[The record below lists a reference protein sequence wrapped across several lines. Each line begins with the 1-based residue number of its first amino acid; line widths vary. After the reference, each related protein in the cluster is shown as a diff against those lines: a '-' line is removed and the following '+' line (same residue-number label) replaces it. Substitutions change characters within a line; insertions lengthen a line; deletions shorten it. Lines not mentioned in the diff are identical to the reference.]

1 MIGRRRKK
9 NRRIQSSAQPA
20 SRLQTVLAD
29 PRLRQWLGLLLLT
42 VIVIA
47 AGWQVRV
54 WLQAMDKLTLQRVQ
68 VEGRF
73 QNLQRDQVRDLLDG
87 YAGRNFFDIDVAAIK
102 HDLEQQPWIYEAS
115 VRRQWPDS
123 LVVKIYE
130 QTPVAR
136 WGEQGLINADAEV
149 FYPHGKDP
157 QRGFESLPRLDG
169 ASNSEHELLAR
180 LHNMGELL
188 APLGLKVAAMGLDAR
203 RAWTVRLDNGLELML
218 GREQAMQRVQR
229 FLAFY
234 SSLLAQRVADVE
246 AVDLRYPN
254 GFVLRWSAAAKQ
266 TPLG

>member
-1 MIGRRRKK
+1 MIWRRRKK
-9 NRRIQSSAQPA
+9 NRRIQTRTQPESWRQA
-20 SRLQTVLAD
+20 ALAD
-29 PRLRQWLGLLLLT
+29 PRLRQALWLLLLT
-42 VIVIA
+42 VIIAA
-47 AGWQVRV
+47 AGWQLRS
-54 WLQAMDKLTLQRVQ
+54 WLQAMDDLTLQRVQ

-73 QNLQRDQVRDLLDG
+73 ENLHREQVRDLLGD

-102 HDLEQQPWIYEAS
+102 HDLERQPWIHEAS

-136 WGEQGLINADAEV
+136 WGEKGLINADAEV
-149 FYPHGKDP
+149 FYPQGEGP
-157 QRGFESLPRLDG
+157 QHGFEALPRLDG

-180 LHNMGELL
+180 LRNMTEVLG
-188 APLGLKVAAMGLDAR
+188 PLGLKVVSMGLDAR
-203 RAWTVRLDNGLELML
+203 RAWSVRLDNGLELLL

-229 FLAFY
+229 FLTFY
-234 SSLLAQRVADVE
+234 PSLLAQRVADVE

-254 GFVLRWSAAAKQ
+254 GFVLRWSAVANQ

>member
-1 MIGRRRKK
+1 MIWQRRKK
-9 NRRIQSSAQPA
+9 NRRIQPNAQPT
-20 SRLQTVLAD
+20 SWLQMMLAD
-29 PRLRQWLGLLLLT
+29 PQLRQWLGLLLLIMI
-42 VIVIA
+42 IVA
-47 AGWQVRV
+47 AGWQLRS

-73 QNLQRDQVRDLLDG
+73 QNLQSDRVRELLSI
-87 YAGRNFFDIDVAAIK
+87 YAGRNFFDVDVAAIK

-123 LVVKIYE
+123 LMVKIYE

-136 WGEQGLINADAEV
+136 WGDQGLINADAEV
-149 FYPHGKDP
+149 FYPHNKDP
-157 QRGFESLPRLDG
+157 QHGFELLPRLDG

-180 LHNMGELL
+180 LRNMSELL
-188 APLGLKVAAMGLDAR
+188 IPLGLKVVAMRLDAR
-203 RAWTVRLDNGLELML
+203 RAWSVRLDNGLELLL

-229 FLAFY
+229 FLTFY
-234 SSLLAQRVADVE
+234 PSLLAQRVADVA

-254 GFVLRWSAAAKQ
+254 GLVLRWSAAAKQ